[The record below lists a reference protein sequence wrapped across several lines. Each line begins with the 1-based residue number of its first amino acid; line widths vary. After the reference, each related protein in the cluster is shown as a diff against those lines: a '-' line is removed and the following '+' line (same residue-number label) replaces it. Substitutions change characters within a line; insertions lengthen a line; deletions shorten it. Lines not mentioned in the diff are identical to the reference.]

1 MVKMMNKP
9 SIEPLKIAI
18 KAIQEQHEKEKRWEK
33 SFDEMLDGKFICCPS
48 ETILS
53 ALIKVLEVIYRD
65 EKEQLISWWMYEKDF
80 GRKKDF
86 NIYDNGGIV
95 PTNTIEDLYN
105 YLIKYHFDDD
115 ETNYDNLIDYIKKS
129 NENTIVVPCN
139 ESPKENPFII
149 TCNK

>member
-1 MVKMMNKP
+1 MNKP

-18 KAIQEQHEKEKRWEK
+18 KAIKEQDKKERRWEK
-33 SFDEMLDGKFICCPS
+33 TFDEMLNGRFICCPS

-80 GRKKDF
+80 GRRKDF
-86 NIYDNGGIV
+86 NIYENGGVV
-95 PTNTIEDLYN
+95 PTDTVEDLYN
-105 YLIKYHFDDD
+105 YLIKYHFSDEDDD
-115 ETNYDNLIDYIKKS
+115 TLNLDKLIDCISKS
-129 NENTIVVPCN
+129 NENTIIVPYN
-139 ESPKENPFII
+139 EPPKENPFTI